1 MKTFENIKLVNKMK
15 VIKMEINILHYIYI
29 ITN

>member
-1 MKTFENIKLVNKMK
+1 METFENIKLVNKMK

>member
-1 MKTFENIKLVNKMK
+1 MTTFENIKLVNKMK